1 MLIKINWPS
10 LCYTEFGKKNSGF
23 FFFLQMVLFFIIEK
37 KYRYLLCLG
46 IFGTGIITGLII
58 YIGPL

>member
-1 MLIKINWPS
+1 MFIKINWPS
-10 LCYTEFGKKNSGF
+10 LCYSEFGKKNSGGYF
-23 FFFLQMVLFFIIEK
+23 FFTNGFVFLIEK

-46 IFGTGIITGLII
+46 IFGTGNITGLII